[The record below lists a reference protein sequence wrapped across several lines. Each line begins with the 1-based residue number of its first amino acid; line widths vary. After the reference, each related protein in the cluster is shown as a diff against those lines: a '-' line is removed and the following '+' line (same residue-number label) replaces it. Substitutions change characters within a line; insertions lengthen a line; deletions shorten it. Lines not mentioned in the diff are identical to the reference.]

1 LSTVLGPRPWL
12 LLGMAAVTLALVV
25 AFAYVRLGLQEQ
37 SQQHAQEQFE
47 AEAAV
52 TAKLTTA
59 LFGSAAGSGAQ
70 EAAKNFG
77 AGVPTTAALDAQAKG
92 SNLAYLMVIDA
103 GGNVLAASSG
113 TPAARQSSAAT
124 ARHVSQALAGH
135 PWLSGV
141 DTASGKPTMEWALPF
156 EAPSGRRVLLQG
168 MDTVAISKFLGDT
181 VAPGANDTER
191 RGFVLDGE
199 NRMVAASGGAITVG
213 EPSDSRIAASSSG
226 TYSDGGERYFTSAPI
241 DGSDWRVVLTVP
253 TSQLNPTLAGWR
265 RYYSFAVIAAFGI
278 AGALSLLFFRRV
290 LVSRAQV
297 SEKNDALMRL
307 NATLE
312 QRVAERTA
320 ASEERARELA
330 RSNDELQQ
338 FASIASHDLQEPL
351 RKIRMFGDRLVK
363 RGGDDLPEE
372 TKSDVQRIQGAALR
386 MQRLIDDLLSFARV
400 TSRNREFQLTDLGD
414 ITAEVVGDLE
424 ARIVELDA
432 QIDVGELPV
441 VEADKIQ
448 MRQLMQNLLSNA
460 LKFHRPEERPVIKV
474 SSRVIDNVPARF
486 EGEQTPSARCEIT
499 VEDNGVGFDQQ
510 YAERIFSAFERL
522 HSRADYDGTGIGLSI
537 ARKIVWRHGGDISAT
552 GMPGQGAKFTITL
565 PTPNGH
571 DANGG

>member
-1 LSTVLGPRPWL
+1 
-12 LLGMAAVTLALVV
+12 
-25 AFAYVRLGLQEQ
+25 
-37 SQQHAQEQFE
+37 
-47 AEAAV
+47 
-52 TAKLTTA
+52 
-59 LFGSAAGSGAQ
+59 
-70 EAAKNFG
+70 
-77 AGVPTTAALDAQAKG
+77 
-92 SNLAYLMVIDA
+92 
-103 GGNVLAASSG
+103 
-113 TPAARQSSAAT
+113 
-124 ARHVSQALAGH
+124 
-135 PWLSGV
+135 
-141 DTASGKPTMEWALPF
+141 
-156 EAPSGRRVLLQG
+156 
-168 MDTVAISKFLGDT
+168 
-181 VAPGANDTER
+181 
-191 RGFVLDGE
+191 
-199 NRMVAASGGAITVG
+199 
-213 EPSDSRIAASSSG
+213 
-226 TYSDGGERYFTSAPI
+226 
-241 DGSDWRVVLTVP
+241 
-253 TSQLNPTLAGWR
+253 
-265 RYYSFAVIAAFGI
+265 
-278 AGALSLLFFRRV
+278 
-290 LVSRAQV
+290 
-297 SEKNDALMRL
+297 
-307 NATLE
+307 
-312 QRVAERTA
+312 
-320 ASEERARELA
+320 
-330 RSNDELQQ
+330 
-338 FASIASHDLQEPL
+338 
-351 RKIRMFGDRLVK
+351 
-363 RGGDDLPEE
+363 
-372 TKSDVQRIQGAALR
+372 

-441 VEADKIQ
+441 VEADKVQ